1 MNKQILLLA
10 LIVTLASSCSNKKNT
25 EAKQLQGRVK
35 FETISIA
42 PKLAGRILKIYV
54 AEGDL
59 VKKGDT
65 LAVLDIPEIG
75 AKLQQADGA
84 LIAAQG
90 QLDLAN
96 NGATADQVLQIE
108 SQLAG
113 AKEQLLFAEK
123 SFSRV
128 SNMYQDSLIPA
139 QQFDETRMK
148 LEGAKAQV
156 NVLNAKRAEVLNGA
170 RSENK
175 KSAKGQVERAAG
187 AKNET
192 LIALNEKY
200 LLAPADMSIETI
212 ALKEGE
218 LALPGYAL
226 VNGIKKETVY
236 FRFTINEAKVNA
248 YKIGQAV
255 VVNVPNTDLK
265 IAAKIVAVKQLAR
278 YADNTSTSPNTE
290 LGQTTYEIKVIEKDA
305 TVSKGL
311 YQNSTVLLQDINN

>member
-1 MNKQILLLA
+1 MNKQILSLA
-10 LIVTLASSCSNKKNT
+10 LMATIASSCSSKKNT
-25 EAKQLQGRVK
+25 EAEQLQGRVK

-65 LAVLDIPEIG
+65 LAVLDIPEIS

-90 QLDLAN
+90 QLDLAI
-96 NGATADQVLQIE
+96 NGATAEQVQQIE
-108 SQLAG
+108 SQLKG
-113 AKEQLLFAEK
+113 AEEQLVFAEK
-123 SFSRV
+123 SFVRV
-128 SNMYQDSLIPA
+128 NNMYQDSLIPA

-148 LEGAKAQV
+148 MEGAKTQV
-156 NVLNAKRAEVLNGA
+156 NVLNARKAEVLNGA

-175 KSAKGQVERAAG
+175 KSAKGQVQKAVG

-218 LALPGYAL
+218 LALPGYAMFS
-226 VNGIKKETVY
+226 GIKKETVY
-236 FRFTINEAKVNA
+236 FRFTINEFKVNA
-248 YKIGQAV
+248 YKTGQRV
-255 VVNVPNTDLK
+255 IVNVPNTDLK

-290 LGQTTYEIKVIEKDA
+290 LGQTTYELKVIADDA
-305 TVSKGL
+305 VVSGSL
-311 YQNSTVLLQDINN
+311 YQNSTVLLQKLK